1 MCPLFKCFLYYYIW
15 VCFTFWYKNYI
26 VEDEFKPPSE
36 DESSDAES
44 SGVDENEISEPSSE
58 SDPETPIKNRKRK
71 RPPVANGTSKSAR
84 KVLPP
89 SSMEDDDTKTT
100 TPVAKRA
107 FGTPSVS
114 SNTKSRLAAF
124 QAVEVCWEI

>member
-1 MCPLFKCFLYYYIW
+1 MVLFSLFFISSRK
-15 VCFTFWYKNYI
+15 TF
-26 VEDEFKPPSE
+26 VEGEFKPPSE
-36 DESSDAES
+36 DESSDADS
-44 SGVDENEISEPSSE
+44 SGVDEDEISEPSSE
-58 SDPETPIKNRKRK
+58 SDPETPVKNRKRK
-71 RPPVANGTSKSAR
+71 RPPVANGNSTSKSAR

-89 SSMEDDDTKTT
+89 SSMEEDDAKTR
-100 TPVAKRA
+100 TPVVKKA